1 MATRTRF
8 WLGLL
13 ALASLTHCAGN
24 PTALTHDAALAPG
37 EGVVLLRVVGN
48 ASEPWSQLELAPDTG
63 GTPQTVFA
71 ADFAEN
77 SSGVFVGKLPA
88 GRYRPVQM
96 KAALQTG
103 NLVTTLEVPLEAR
116 LGRFAVEAGRV
127 TNLGTV
133 VYQEYGAMVKMHIKN
148 AVVRSP
154 APAPSAALLHSQFP
168 AVAAA
173 VEGKPELGWDDPV
186 RAPSPQLVQ
195 VLRDGRGQVRGLNGA
210 SLAQGGAVWA
220 GARLGAL
227 LVRESVRA
235 PWRRIDTGALHE
247 IMAVA
252 PLPQD
257 RILAGGEEGLVV
269 LSQDRG
275 RSWTRLSV
283 VAPERIVVFVGG
295 TASGAVVLVAQGAD
309 DLQVWMA
316 SDPRSAWRQIGQI
329 ATARDRRE
337 GVVPGTPSGD
347 DVVRWRTLQHPDFVA
362 LTDARLVIYSDE
374 RKLSTFDFASQRWD
388 SVETPFVAHHTLAMP
403 DGHLFAMP
411 PVGASMFGSSDW
423 GHSWQK
429 LDYFTF
435 ASAPAFASDTTGYL
449 AARPYGTT
457 EIWRMMKTTD
467 GAKTWNEQSE
477 LAFMPRKVIVD
488 PASHALLALSVQGE
502 TFLSGDDGKSWQA
515 AN

>member
-1 MATRTRF
+1 MRAHERTADPPRRAPSARRARAACRARPASSRARQRSSASRRVRAPGRLSISRAVAPMGPAEVRRSMATRTRF

-195 VLRDGRGQVRGLNGA
+195 VL
-210 SLAQGGAVWA
+210 
-220 GARLGAL
+220 
-227 LVRESVRA
+227 
-235 PWRRIDTGALHE
+235 
-247 IMAVA
+247 
-252 PLPQD
+252 
-257 RILAGGEEGLVV
+257 
-269 LSQDRG
+269 
-275 RSWTRLSV
+275 
-283 VAPERIVVFVGG
+283 
-295 TASGAVVLVAQGAD
+295 
-309 DLQVWMA
+309 
-316 SDPRSAWRQIGQI
+316 
-329 ATARDRRE
+329 
-337 GVVPGTPSGD
+337 
-347 DVVRWRTLQHPDFVA
+347 
-362 LTDARLVIYSDE
+362 
-374 RKLSTFDFASQRWD
+374 
-388 SVETPFVAHHTLAMP
+388 
-403 DGHLFAMP
+403 
-411 PVGASMFGSSDW
+411 
-423 GHSWQK
+423 
-429 LDYFTF
+429 
-435 ASAPAFASDTTGYL
+435 
-449 AARPYGTT
+449 
-457 EIWRMMKTTD
+457 
-467 GAKTWNEQSE
+467 
-477 LAFMPRKVIVD
+477 
-488 PASHALLALSVQGE
+488 
-502 TFLSGDDGKSWQA
+502 
-515 AN
+515 